1 MWPSAPC
8 STIKLLPLTLI
19 PLLLTGCMLSGDDQQ
34 LDDFEDEESLNED
47 SQGIMEIE
55 DNPRP
60 HPKNTSA
67 WNTRALVM
75 THPLPSQD
83 KLNACSSQLQVV
95 AENVIN
101 QDQLLSSEQ
110 QILYEIKQN
119 LDVYHWCFYS
129 EMMTIDQKLRN
140 DNMDMRFD
148 EKNQYFLGAMKA
160 MWILSRALD
169 QASSEEQYF
178 KFLQKRYIQM
188 SNEFFARDVDIL
200 GPPLGGASAPAKS
213 NSTLKPPGKPAAE
226 TDVDL

>member
-1 MWPSAPC
+1 
-8 STIKLLPLTLI
+8 
-19 PLLLTGCMLSGDDQQ
+19 MLFGDDQQ
-34 LDDFEDEESLNED
+34 LDEFEDEGSLNED

-60 HPKNTSA
+60 HPKNASA

-75 THPLPSQD
+75 THPLPAQD

-95 AENVIN
+95 TENVLN

-110 QILYEIKQN
+110 QILYEIKQS

-129 EMMTIDQKLRN
+129 EMMKIDQKLRN

-160 MWILSRALD
+160 MWILARALD
-169 QASSEEQYF
+169 QASNEEQYF

-188 SNEFFARDVDIL
+188 SNEFFARDVDVL
-200 GPPLGGASAPAKS
+200 GPPLGGASTPVKS
-213 NSTLKPPGKPAAE
+213 NSTLEPPGKPAAE
-226 TDVDL
+226 ADVDL